1 MKRPTHNS
9 KKSTSI
15 KAFSWHIQKFPRSSY
30 DSLTDPWLCFSDG
43 SAALLLSAL
52 TGRPKGSPGCWLC
65 STAPLPAS
73 LALTATS
80 HCILSSHILPATLL
94 SPLLSKGIMNLKAD
108 CVGKKKTTNQHMRN
122 HSCWR
127 YLLSEMKI
135 LTLHLDSSW
144 GNSFPLKLQRSAG
157 DWKFARAQERSSVF
171 GLYTCYL
178 FKAVSWVSY

>member
-1 MKRPTHNS
+1 MHFCFCFPTWPTKEVTLQTQSNANLLLCSMRRPTHNS

-80 HCILSSHILPATLL
+80 HCTLSSHILPATLL

-108 CVGKKKTTNQHMRN
+108 CVGKKKKTTNQHTRN

-144 GNSFPLKLQRSAG
+144 GTHFH
-157 DWKFARAQERSSVF
+157 
-171 GLYTCYL
+171 
-178 FKAVSWVSY
+178 

>member
-1 MKRPTHNS
+1 MRRPTHKS

-108 CVGKKKTTNQHMRN
+108 CVGKKKNNKPTHEKPF
-122 HSCWR
+122 
-127 YLLSEMKI
+127 LLKI
-135 LTLHLDSSW
+135 
-144 GNSFPLKLQRSAG
+144 
-157 DWKFARAQERSSVF
+157 FA
-171 GLYTCYL
+171 
-178 FKAVSWVSY
+178 